1 MHRESQALSRCI
13 FLFRRCLR
21 LLRPLSRTF
30 PDILRLGTPIACGGG
45 NGILKKILPAVDI
58 AA

>member
-1 MHRESQALSRCI
+1 MHRESQALLRCI
-13 FLFRRCLR
+13 FLFRRRLR
-21 LLRPLSRTF
+21 LLRPLRLTF
-30 PDILRLGTPIACGGG
+30 TDILHLGTPIACGGG